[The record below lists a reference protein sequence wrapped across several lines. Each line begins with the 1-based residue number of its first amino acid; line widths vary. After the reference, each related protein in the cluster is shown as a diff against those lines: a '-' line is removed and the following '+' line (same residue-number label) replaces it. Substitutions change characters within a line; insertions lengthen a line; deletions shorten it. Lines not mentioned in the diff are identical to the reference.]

1 MKDLRKVHD
10 QILLIMFWKELTKL
24 DCDCFFE
31 YESFNESLIK
41 NKCLSWNQNY
51 LNKMMKNYKN
61 WLNNVFNVSNNDVNK
76 LIL

>member
-1 MKDLRKVHD
+1 
-10 QILLIMFWKELTKL
+10 MFWKELTKL

-61 WLNNVFNVSNNDVNK
+61 
-76 LIL
+76 